1 MANKRNRTRASAAFI
16 FVACAL
22 LGTAGGLFLVPLAD
36 LLTANVAQYYP
47 QIRPDIVQAL
57 QASQP
62 VLSRAVVGLIVFGLS
77 AFLLTS
83 IALNGFAR
91 SLLNDLVSRLREKD
105 LLPYSFEA
113 RKKRGTLLD
122 VQEGVFDL
130 FDSYVDQLHGAHTQK
145 EKFQQ
150 ALNSYADPNVAER
163 LRKSDAS
170 GAIKSERRPV
180 AVLFSDIRGF
190 TAMSEV
196 LLPEQVVGLLNDYFA
211 FAAVAVTKNGGT
223 VNKFIGDA
231 VMALFEQPP
240 AYKEDQSASRSAI
253 LAGLQ
258 MQEDFQRFLPIWKA
272 RIPQRFDCNLGV
284 GVHFGEAILGTVGS
298 DERREYTAIGD
309 TVNFA
314 SRLCSVAKA
323 GQVRVSED
331 CFERVQEI
339 FDGQAQE
346 AVAVKGKVGTHVTYV
361 VNRKR
366 VMGR

>member
-1 MANKRNRTRASAAFI
+1 MAKKRKRTRASAAFI
-16 FVACAL
+16 FVACCF
-22 LGTAGGLFLVPLAD
+22 LGVAGGLFLLPVAEVLR
-36 LLTANVAQYYP
+36 ANSATYYP
-47 QIRPDIVQAL
+47 QLRPDVAQAL
-57 QASQP
+57 QAAEPLLSQ
-62 VLSRAVVGLIVFGLS
+62 AVVGLVLFGFG
-77 AFLLTS
+77 AFILVSL
-83 IALNGFAR
+83 ALNGFAR
-91 SLLNDLVSRLREKD
+91 SLLNSLVQRLREKD
-105 LLPYSFEA
+105 LLPYTYEA
-113 RKKRGTLLD
+113 RKTRPTLYD

-145 EKFQQ
+145 EKYQQ

-163 LRKSDAS
+163 LRRTDTG

-190 TAMSEV
+190 TAMSEI
-196 LLPEQVVGLLNDYFA
+196 LLPEQVVGLLNDYFTFA
-211 FAAVAVTKNGGT
+211 SAAVAKNGGT

-240 AYKEDQSASRSAI
+240 AYKEEESAPRSAI
-253 LAGLQ
+253 LAAIE
-258 MQEDFQRFLPIWKA
+258 MQEEFQRFLPIWKA
-272 RIPQRFDCNLGV
+272 RIPQRFDCSLGV
-284 GVHFGEAILGTVGS
+284 GIHFGDAILGTVGS

-314 SRLCSVAKA
+314 SRLCSVAKP

-361 VNRKR
+361 VTRKR

>member
-1 MANKRNRTRASAAFI
+1 MANKRNRTRASAGFI
-16 FVACAL
+16 FLACCF
-22 LGTAGGLFLVPLAD
+22 LGLAGGLFLLPLAE
-36 LLTANVAQYYP
+36 LLKAGVAVYYP
-47 QIRPDIVQAL
+47 QMRPDVADAL
-57 QASQP
+57 QAAQPLLSQ
-62 VLSRAVVGLIVFGLS
+62 AVVGLILFGFG
-77 AFLLTS
+77 AFILVS
-83 IALNGFAR
+83 VALNGFAR
-91 SLLNDLVSRLREKD
+91 SLLNSLVGRLREKD
-105 LLPYSFEA
+105 LLPYTYEA
-113 RKKRGTLLD
+113 RKTRRTLYD
-122 VQEGVFDL
+122 VQEGVFEL

-145 EKFQQ
+145 EMYQQ

-163 LRKSDAS
+163 LRRADTS
-170 GAIKSERRPV
+170 GSIKSERRPV

-196 LLPEQVVGLLNDYFA
+196 LLPEQVVGLLNDYFS
-211 FAAVAVTKNGGT
+211 FASAAVTKNGGT

-240 AYKEDQSASRSAI
+240 AYKEEESAPRSAI
-253 LAGLQ
+253 LAAIQL
-258 MQEDFQRFLPIWKA
+258 QEDFQRFLPIWKA

-314 SRLCSVAKA
+314 SRLCSVAKP

-331 CFERVQEI
+331 CFERVQEL

-361 VNRKR
+361 VTRKR

>member
-1 MANKRNRTRASAAFI
+1 MARKQKRTRAGAAFI
-16 FVACAL
+16 FIACAF
-22 LGTAGGLFLVPLAD
+22 LGLAGGIFLMPLAEH
-36 LLTANVAQYYP
+36 LRQTVAEYYP
-47 QIRPDIVQAL
+47 QLRPDVAQAL
-57 QASQP
+57 QASEPFLSQAVIGL
-62 VLSRAVVGLIVFGLS
+62 VLFGFGSFILVS
-77 AFLLTS
+77 V
-83 IALNGFAR
+83 ALNGFAR
-91 SLLNDLVSRLREKD
+91 SLLNSLVGMLREKD

-113 RKKRGTLLD
+113 TKKRKTLYS

-145 EKFQQ
+145 QKFQQ
-150 ALNSYADPNVAER
+150 ALNTYADPNVASR
-163 LRKSDAS
+163 LHQAGAS
-170 GAIKSERRPV
+170 GAIKGERRPV
-180 AVLFSDIRGF
+180 AVMFSDIRGF
-190 TAMSEV
+190 TAMSDI

-240 AYKEDQSASRSAI
+240 AYKEDTSAPRNAI
-253 LAGLQ
+253 LAALELQ
-258 MQEDFQRFLPIWKA
+258 EEFQRYLPIWKA

-314 SRLCSVAKA
+314 SRLCSAAKP

-331 CFERVQEI
+331 CFERVQEN

-346 AVAVKGKVGTHVTYV
+346 PVAMKGKVGTHVTYV
-361 VNRKR
+361 VARKR
-366 VMGR
+366 TMGR